1 MGTGFASL
9 LSILGRCSE
18 IMKMRFGYYLDSL
31 HTHTHPRIPSLCLP
45 GNHFTQNNVNETV
58 LRSWGGDW
66 DTGGLTRLNLL
77 LP

>member
-1 MGTGFASL
+1 MFS
-9 LSILGRCSE
+9 
-18 IMKMRFGYYLDSL
+18 
-31 HTHTHPRIPSLCLP
+31 